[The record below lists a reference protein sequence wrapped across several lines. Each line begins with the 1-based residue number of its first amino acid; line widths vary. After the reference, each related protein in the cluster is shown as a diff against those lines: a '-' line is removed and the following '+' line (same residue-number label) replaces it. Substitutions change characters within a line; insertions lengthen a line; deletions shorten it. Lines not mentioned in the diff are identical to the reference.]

1 MSDAAAPARVDAG
14 ARARLLG
21 LLRVRSFARK
31 RVVLAS
37 GRESDF
43 FVDCKQS
50 VLTAEGHALAGQVML
65 DVLQAFAPVTA
76 VAGVELGGC
85 PLASA
90 VSLTSFQRGT
100 PLDAVYVRK
109 DVKDH
114 GSRRTLEGNTTLP
127 AGARIALLED
137 VVTTGGST
145 IAAASKLR
153 DAGYEVAGVV
163 AIVDRLEGGRE
174 AIEAARLKLAALFT
188 RDDFI
193 PPGESASLP

>member
-1 MSDAAAPARVDAG
+1 VAG
-14 ARARLLG
+14 EARAELLE
-21 LLRVRSFARK
+21 LLRVRAFERK

-43 FVDCKQS
+43 FIDCKQA
-50 VLTAEGHALAGQVML
+50 VLTAEGHALAGVALL
-65 DVLQAFAPVTA
+65 DAIGAQPSLRECVA

-90 VSLTSFQRGT
+90 VALVSYQRGA

-109 DVKDH
+109 DAKEH
-114 GSRRTLEGNTTLP
+114 GSRRVLEGDGRLP
-127 AGARIALLED
+127 VAARIALLED

-145 IAAASKLR
+145 LKAAAKLR
-153 DAGYEVAGVV
+153 AAGHLVAGVV
-163 AIVDRLEGGRE
+163 ALVDRLEGGRE
-174 AIEAARLKLAALFT
+174 AIEADGLSLVTLFT

-193 PPGESASLP
+193 APG

>member
-1 MSDAAAPARVDAG
+1 VSAP
-14 ARARLLG
+14 ARARLLE
-21 LLRVRSFARK
+21 LLRTHAFERR

-43 FVDCKQS
+43 FIDCKQA
-50 VLTAEGHALAGQVML
+50 VLGAEGHALVGEAML
-65 DVLQAFAPVTA
+65 EALRALPPCAA

-90 VSLTSFQRGT
+90 VALTSFQRGA

-109 DVKDH
+109 DAKEH
-114 GSRRTLEGNTTLP
+114 GSRRQLEGNTRLP
-127 AGARIALLED
+127 AGARVALLED

-145 IAAASKLR
+145 LKAAAKLR
-153 DAGYEVAGVV
+153 DAGYDIVGVV
-163 AIVDRLEGGRE
+163 ALVDRLEGGRE
-174 AIEAARLKLAALFT
+174 AIEAGGLKLVTLFT

-193 PPGESASLP
+193 PRA